1 MEVLQHLRGTIPTTM
16 REISALSQLNLDEDV
31 PSIQGAN
38 FPVLFQSNTD
48 TNFSDITAFKSAF
61 ARSAE
66 DARVYSHLNT
76 LLEQG
81 QEYAIMLYTWR
92 SISRALPF
100 IRSSDQPNRIKIY
113 EKTKEILEPHCLKL
127 KQFMFFQ
134 DAAIRRFVEE
144 VKRLAHKDQKNFFVN
159 QAYLVTLGK
168 MIKMFALLDEMK
180 NMKASMKNDYSNYKR
195 AAQFL
200 QVNDPDSH
208 DVSIFLAKQKII
220 RDTLKES
227 LIAIDG
233 YEDLLIE
240 IIHNSA
246 QMYENK
252 VYILPEE
259 KHTHVIVIAFSL
271 YLLDSGRIVDGK
283 QVGICLNK
291 IAKRLNIGKLDRILK
306 ECEVVN
312 LFGDMSVE
320 PFSYVRQT
328 ASFDPSKW
336 PECNSAKVSGQG
348 VILTHMARFQEE
360 YTSLTSD
367 LAWHTNTTSIRLNE
381 RSAKENQELYDLAL
395 RGLQYLSGWSVQVL
409 DTFSWKLAH
418 CASGFTNHECPKDAE
433 NYEKATRYNYNAE
446 ERFAMI
452 EIISMIK
459 SVQTQ
464 LLRLEACY
472 SEAIGRSV
480 YRELQAIVVGQ
491 LSAPLLKA
499 QKKKERIM
507 LARLI
512 LAIQATCAD
521 QISDTM
527 DLDMMMHTSSSSG
540 GGGGTTG
547 SKSWG
552 KAASSKLSNSSNN
565 NHNNS
570 NNSMT
575 TGSNSTMAA
584 VAASLA
590 NNNDSPTGSIST
602 SSIFDSNKRRVGPSS
617 SQLYLVR
624 TMLELMVEQVSST
637 KQMIRKELDT
647 ATLSAIDTFLKHSFY
662 WPYLLN
668 FSETLIKCCDLSQL
682 WYREF
687 FLEMT
692 NGACIQFP
700 IEMSLPWIF
709 TDHILESEHPGY
721 MEYLLY
727 MLDLYNDAADCALNR
742 FRRRFL
748 YEEIEAEANLVFD
761 QLVYKLSDKIFRH
774 YKRYASSI
782 LLDKRFRAEAQRTAS
797 WREPYPPPNR
807 YTAALLR
814 QRNIQLLGRSIDINR
829 LICQRMTKAIYKS
842 IEVAI
847 SRFHSSDITGIIE
860 LEAAIECNRLCHRM
874 LSEQLELDDFD
885 ALLREADN
893 LISSRLGKITV
904 HVFWELTYDLV
915 KNYCYNDATNRF
927 VPTNFTLTEVLE
939 REKPPTVEAQYVWGS
954 RSLNTCFETIF
965 KLYRGFVG
973 APHFSAIC
981 RLLGYRGLFVVT
993 AEVMKVAQSLLNQT
1007 LRDYVCRLVLLM
1019 PQSLT
1024 IPSDKAESD
1033 AVFSALYTQLHQI
1046 YKYTDLRT
1054 NVFQNFREFGNIL
1067 ICCLQL
1073 EKNLSIE
1080 DSCDLRHAG
1089 PFIGQM
1095 PRQFFPPIPSHE
1107 EGLKGKSINELRRER
1122 DIQYK
1127 ELQKK
1132 QESMNIVL
1140 VVSRIGTEDQL
1151 SLAKENEIL
1160 TKERLCSG
1168 LTLFEFVLNKIKT
1181 FLHEEDSDGN
1191 TWDRLSNI
1199 AKRNSMCNGT
1209 TTHYNNDILGLES
1222 YTHFH
1227 RLWSAIQLVF
1237 CTPFGQNEY
1246 TIEEMFGEGLNWAG
1260 CAIIL
1265 LLGQQRQFEALDF
1278 GSLILRL
1285 QRIDKKDATPMG
1297 VSLERMAARLSRF
1310 SVLNRQIFSTLNI
1323 YLHPVDRLDE
1333 SSVRVRQFPIPTW
1346 SKS

>member
-1 MEVLQHLRGTIPTTM
+1 MEVLQHLRGPIPTTM
-16 REISALSQLNLDEDV
+16 REVSALSQLNLDEDV

-38 FPVLFQSNTD
+38 FPILLQVIIWFIRLISCQSNTD

-100 IRSSDQPNRIKIY
+100 
-113 EKTKEILEPHCLKL
+113 
-127 KQFMFFQ
+127 
-134 DAAIRRFVEE
+134 
-144 VKRLAHKDQKNFFVN
+144 
-159 QAYLVTLGK
+159 
-168 MIKMFALLDEMK
+168 
-180 NMKASMKNDYSNYKR
+180 
-195 AAQFL
+195 
-200 QVNDPDSH
+200 
-208 DVSIFLAKQKII
+208 
-220 RDTLKES
+220 
-227 LIAIDG
+227 
-233 YEDLLIE
+233 
-240 IIHNSA
+240 
-246 QMYENK
+246 
-252 VYILPEE
+252 
-259 KHTHVIVIAFSL
+259 
-271 YLLDSGRIVDGK
+271 
-283 QVGICLNK
+283 
-291 IAKRLNIGKLDRILK
+291 

-433 NYEKATRYNYNAE
+433 NYEKATRYNYNSE

-540 GGGGTTG
+540 GGTTG

-565 NHNNS
+565 NNH

-575 TGSNSTMAA
+575 TGSNSTMAT

-590 NNNDSPTGSIST
+590 NSNDSPTGSIST

-721 MEYLLY
+721 TEYLLY

-814 QRNIQLLGRSIDINR
+814 QRNIQLLGRSVDINR

-893 LISSRLGKITV
+893 LVTSRLGKITV

-993 AEVMKVAQSLLNQT
+993 AEVMKVAQSLLNQI

-1019 PQSLT
+1019 PQSL
-1024 IPSDKAESD
+1024 ILPSEKAESD

-1122 DIQYK
+1122 EIQYK

-1151 SLAKENEIL
+1151 TLAKENEIL

-1168 LTLFEFVLNKIKT
+1168 LTLFEFVLNKIKN

-1199 AKRNSMCNGT
+1199 AKRSSICNGT

-1246 TIEEMFGEGLNWAG
+1246 TVEEMFGEGLNWAG

-1265 LLGQQRQFEALDF
+1265 LLDQQRQFEALDF

>member
-1 MEVLQHLRGTIPTTM
+1 MEVLQHLRGPTPTTV
-16 REISALSQLNLDEDV
+16 REV
-31 PSIQGAN
+31 TN
-38 FPVLFQSNTD
+38 FPILLQVIILCIRFISDQSNTD

-66 DARVYSHLNT
+66 DAR
-76 LLEQG
+76 
-81 QEYAIMLYTWR
+81 
-92 SISRALPF
+92 
-100 IRSSDQPNRIKIY
+100 DQPNRIKIY

-134 DAAIRRFVEE
+134 
-144 VKRLAHKDQKNFFVN
+144 VKFGFSSRSRIQ
-159 QAYLVTLGK
+159 
-168 MIKMFALLDEMK
+168 
-180 NMKASMKNDYSNYKR
+180 
-195 AAQFL
+195 
-200 QVNDPDSH
+200 
-208 DVSIFLAKQKII
+208 
-220 RDTLKES
+220 
-227 LIAIDG
+227 
-233 YEDLLIE
+233 
-240 IIHNSA
+240 
-246 QMYENK
+246 
-252 VYILPEE
+252 
-259 KHTHVIVIAFSL
+259 VIAFSL

-283 QVGICLNK
+283 QVGVCLNK

-320 PFSYVRQT
+320 PFSYIRQT
-328 ASFDPSKW
+328 ASYDPSKW

-433 NYEKATRYNYNAE
+433 NYEKATRYNYNSE

-512 LAIQATCAD
+512 LAIQAT
-521 QISDTM
+521 
-527 DLDMMMHTSSSSG
+527 
-540 GGGGTTG
+540 
-547 SKSWG
+547 W
-552 KAASSKLSNSSNN
+552 
-565 NHNNS
+565 
-570 NNSMT
+570 
-575 TGSNSTMAA
+575 SNSTMAA

-624 TMLELMVEQVSST
+624 TMLELMVEQVSSS

-709 TDHILESEHPGY
+709 TDHILETEHPGY
-721 MEYLLY
+721 MEYLFY

-829 LICQRMTKAIYKS
+829 LICQRMTTAIYKS

-860 LEAAIECNRLCHRM
+860 LETAIECNRLCHRM

-893 LISSRLGKITV
+893 LVTSRLGKITV

-1019 PQSLT
+1019 PKSLT
-1024 IPSDKAESD
+1024 LPSEKAESD
-1033 AVFSALYTQLHQI
+1033 AVFSALYTQLQQI

-1107 EGLKGKSINELRRER
+1107 E
-1122 DIQYK
+1122 
-1127 ELQKK
+1127 LQKK

-1168 LTLFEFVLNKIKT
+1168 LTLFEFVLNKIKN

-1191 TWDRLSNI
+1191 TWNRLSNI
-1199 AKRNSMCNGT
+1199 AKRNSICNGT
-1209 TTHYNNDILGLES
+1209 TTHYNNNDILGLES

-1285 QRIDKKDATPMG
+1285 QRIDKKDVTPMG

-1310 SVLNRQIFSTLNI
+1310 SVLNRQIFSTLNV

>member
-1 MEVLQHLRGTIPTTM
+1 MEVLQHLRGPIPTTM
-16 REISALSQLNLDEDV
+16 REVSALSQLNLDEDV

-38 FPVLFQSNTD
+38 FPILLQSNTD

-283 QVGICLNK
+283 QVGVCLNK

-433 NYEKATRYNYNAE
+433 NYEKATRYNYNSE

-480 YRELQAIVVGQ
+480 YRELQSIVVGQ

-521 QISDTM
+521 Q
-527 DLDMMMHTSSSSG
+527 
-540 GGGGTTG
+540 
-547 SKSWG
+547 
-552 KAASSKLSNSSNN
+552 
-565 NHNNS
+565 
-570 NNSMT
+570 
-575 TGSNSTMAA
+575 
-584 VAASLA
+584 
-590 NNNDSPTGSIST
+590 
-602 SSIFDSNKRRVGPSS
+602 
-617 SQLYLVR
+617 
-624 TMLELMVEQVSST
+624 
-637 KQMIRKELDT
+637 
-647 ATLSAIDTFLKHSFY
+647 
-662 WPYLLN
+662 
-668 FSETLIKCCDLSQL
+668 CCDLSQL

-721 MEYLLY
+721 TEYLLY

-814 QRNIQLLGRSIDINR
+814 QRNIQLLGRSVDINR

-847 SRFHSSDITGIIE
+847 SRFHSSDITGIIYST
-860 LEAAIECNRLCHRM
+860 IT
-874 LSEQLELDDFD
+874 LDH
-885 ALLREADN
+885 E
-893 LISSRLGKITV
+893 LISFRVKASNLKNSYSLP
-904 HVFWELTYDLV
+904 LTID
-915 KNYCYNDATNRF
+915 
-927 VPTNFTLTEVLE
+927 
-939 REKPPTVEAQYVWGS
+939 
-954 RSLNTCFETIF
+954 
-965 KLYRGFVG
+965 
-973 APHFSAIC
+973 C
-981 RLLGYRGLFVVT
+981 RPNSSN
-993 AEVMKVAQSLLNQT
+993 MKVV
-1007 LRDYVCRLVLLM
+1007 YRL
-1019 PQSLT
+1019 
-1024 IPSDKAESD
+1024 A
-1033 AVFSALYTQLHQI
+1033 
-1046 YKYTDLRT
+1046 
-1054 NVFQNFREFGNIL
+1054 
-1067 ICCLQL
+1067 
-1073 EKNLSIE
+1073 
-1080 DSCDLRHAG
+1080 
-1089 PFIGQM
+1089 
-1095 PRQFFPPIPSHE
+1095 
-1107 EGLKGKSINELRRER
+1107 
-1122 DIQYK
+1122 
-1127 ELQKK
+1127 
-1132 QESMNIVL
+1132 
-1140 VVSRIGTEDQL
+1140 
-1151 SLAKENEIL
+1151 
-1160 TKERLCSG
+1160 
-1168 LTLFEFVLNKIKT
+1168 
-1181 FLHEEDSDGN
+1181 
-1191 TWDRLSNI
+1191 
-1199 AKRNSMCNGT
+1199 
-1209 TTHYNNDILGLES
+1209 
-1222 YTHFH
+1222 
-1227 RLWSAIQLVF
+1227 
-1237 CTPFGQNEY
+1237 
-1246 TIEEMFGEGLNWAG
+1246 
-1260 CAIIL
+1260 
-1265 LLGQQRQFEALDF
+1265 
-1278 GSLILRL
+1278 
-1285 QRIDKKDATPMG
+1285 
-1297 VSLERMAARLSRF
+1297 
-1310 SVLNRQIFSTLNI
+1310 
-1323 YLHPVDRLDE
+1323 
-1333 SSVRVRQFPIPTW
+1333 
-1346 SKS
+1346 

>member
-1 MEVLQHLRGTIPTTM
+1 
-16 REISALSQLNLDEDV
+16 
-31 PSIQGAN
+31 
-38 FPVLFQSNTD
+38 
-48 TNFSDITAFKSAF
+48 
-61 ARSAE
+61 
-66 DARVYSHLNT
+66 
-76 LLEQG
+76 
-81 QEYAIMLYTWR
+81 
-92 SISRALPF
+92 
-100 IRSSDQPNRIKIY
+100 
-113 EKTKEILEPHCLKL
+113 
-127 KQFMFFQ
+127 
-134 DAAIRRFVEE
+134 
-144 VKRLAHKDQKNFFVN
+144 
-159 QAYLVTLGK
+159 
-168 MIKMFALLDEMK
+168 
-180 NMKASMKNDYSNYKR
+180 
-195 AAQFL
+195 
-200 QVNDPDSH
+200 
-208 DVSIFLAKQKII
+208 
-220 RDTLKES
+220 
-227 LIAIDG
+227 
-233 YEDLLIE
+233 
-240 IIHNSA
+240 
-246 QMYENK
+246 
-252 VYILPEE
+252 
-259 KHTHVIVIAFSL
+259 
-271 YLLDSGRIVDGK
+271 
-283 QVGICLNK
+283 
-291 IAKRLNIGKLDRILK
+291 
-306 ECEVVN
+306 
-312 LFGDMSVE
+312 MSVE
-320 PFSYVRQT
+320 PFSYIRQT
-328 ASFDPSKW
+328 ASYDPSKW

-433 NYEKATRYNYNAE
+433 NYEKATRYNYNSE

-512 LAIQATCAD
+512 LAIQAT
-521 QISDTM
+521 
-527 DLDMMMHTSSSSG
+527 
-540 GGGGTTG
+540 
-547 SKSWG
+547 W
-552 KAASSKLSNSSNN
+552 
-565 NHNNS
+565 
-570 NNSMT
+570 
-575 TGSNSTMAA
+575 SNSTMAA

-624 TMLELMVEQVSST
+624 TMLELMVEQVSSS

-709 TDHILESEHPGY
+709 TDHILETEHPGY
-721 MEYLLY
+721 MEYLFY

-829 LICQRMTKAIYKS
+829 LICQRMTTAIYKS

-860 LEAAIECNRLCHRM
+860 LETAIECNRLCHRM

-893 LISSRLGKITV
+893 LVTSRLGKITV

-1019 PQSLT
+1019 PKSLT
-1024 IPSDKAESD
+1024 LPSEKAESD
-1033 AVFSALYTQLHQI
+1033 AVFSALYTQLQQI

-1107 EGLKGKSINELRRER
+1107 E
-1122 DIQYK
+1122 
-1127 ELQKK
+1127 LQKK

-1168 LTLFEFVLNKIKT
+1168 LTLFEFVLNKIKN

-1191 TWDRLSNI
+1191 TWNRLSNI
-1199 AKRNSMCNGT
+1199 AKRNSICNGT
-1209 TTHYNNDILGLES
+1209 TTHYNNNDILGLES

-1285 QRIDKKDATPMG
+1285 QRIDKKDVTPMG

-1310 SVLNRQIFSTLNI
+1310 SVLNRQIFSTLNV

>member
-1 MEVLQHLRGTIPTTM
+1 MEVLQHLRGPIPTTM
-16 REISALSQLNLDEDV
+16 REVSALSQLNLDEDV

-38 FPVLFQSNTD
+38 FPILLQSNTD

-195 AAQFL
+195 
-200 QVNDPDSH
+200 
-208 DVSIFLAKQKII
+208 
-220 RDTLKES
+220 
-227 LIAIDG
+227 
-233 YEDLLIE
+233 
-240 IIHNSA
+240 
-246 QMYENK
+246 
-252 VYILPEE
+252 
-259 KHTHVIVIAFSL
+259 
-271 YLLDSGRIVDGK
+271 
-283 QVGICLNK
+283 
-291 IAKRLNIGKLDRILK
+291 
-306 ECEVVN
+306 
-312 LFGDMSVE
+312 
-320 PFSYVRQT
+320 
-328 ASFDPSKW
+328 
-336 PECNSAKVSGQG
+336 
-348 VILTHMARFQEE
+348 EE

-433 NYEKATRYNYNAE
+433 NYEKATRYNYNSE

-540 GGGGTTG
+540 GGTTG

-565 NHNNS
+565 NNH

-575 TGSNSTMAA
+575 TGSNSTMAT

-721 MEYLLY
+721 TEYLLY

-814 QRNIQLLGRSIDINR
+814 QRNIQLLGRSVDINR

-893 LISSRLGKITV
+893 LVTSRLGKITV

-1019 PQSLT
+1019 PQSL
-1024 IPSDKAESD
+1024 ILPSEKAESD

-1122 DIQYK
+1122 EIQYK

-1168 LTLFEFVLNKIKT
+1168 LTLFEFVLNKIKN

-1199 AKRNSMCNGT
+1199 AKRSSICNGT

-1246 TIEEMFGEGLNWAG
+1246 TVEEMFGEGLNWAG

>member
-1 MEVLQHLRGTIPTTM
+1 MEILQHPRAFLSSAV
-16 REISALSQLNLDEDV
+16 REVSALSQLNLDEDV
-31 PSIQGAN
+31 PSIQAAN
-38 FPVLFQSNTD
+38 FPVLLQSNTD
-48 TNFSDITAFKSAF
+48 TNFNDITAFKSSF

-66 DARVYSHLNT
+66 DARVYAHLNT

-81 QEYAIMLYTWR
+81 QEYATMLYTWR

-200 QVNDPDSH
+200 QVHDPDAQ

-220 RDTLKES
+220 RDTLKDS
-227 LIAIDG
+227 LIAVDG
-233 YEDLLIE
+233 YEDLLVE

-252 VYILPEE
+252 VYVLPEE

-271 YLLDSGRIVDGK
+271 YLLDSARMVDGK
-283 QVGICLNK
+283 QIGVCLNK
-291 IAKRLNIGKLDRILK
+291 IAKRLNISKLDRILK

-336 PECNSAKVSGQG
+336 PECHSTKVSIQG
-348 VILTHMARFQEE
+348 AILTHMARFQEE

-367 LAWHTNTTSIRLNE
+367 LAWHTNITSIRLNE

-409 DTFSWKLAH
+409 DTFTWKLAH

-433 NYEKATRYNYNAE
+433 NYEKATRYNYNSE
-446 ERFAMI
+446 ERFAMV

-480 YRELQAIVVGQ
+480 YRELQAVVVGQ
-491 LSAPLLKA
+491 LTAPLLKA

-507 LARLI
+507 LTRLI
-512 LAIQATCAD
+512 HAIQATCAD
-521 QISDTM
+521 QLSDSM
-527 DLDMMMHTSSSSG
+527 DSEIMNSSSG
-540 GGGGTTG
+540 SGTTG

-565 NHNNS
+565 N
-570 NNSMT
+570 NSMT
-575 TGSNSTMAA
+575 AGANSTLAA

-590 NNNDSPTGSIST
+590 NDSPTGSIST
-602 SSIFDSNKRRVGPSS
+602 NSIFDSNKRRVGPSS

-624 TMLELMVEQVSST
+624 TMLELLVEQVSSS
-637 KQMIRKELDT
+637 KQMMRKELD
-647 ATLSAIDTFLKHSFY
+647 ASTLSAIDTFLKHSFY

-668 FSETLIKCCDLSQL
+668 FSDTLIKCCDLSQL

-709 TDHILESEHPGY
+709 TDHILETEHPGY

-774 YKRYASSI
+774 YKRYAASI

-807 YTAALLR
+807 YTAALLH
-814 QRNIQLLGRSIDINR
+814 QKNIQLLGRSIDLNR
-829 LICQRMTKAIYKS
+829 LICQRMNTALYKS
-842 IEVAI
+842 LEVAI
-847 SRFHSSDITGIIE
+847 SRFHGSDITGIIE

-874 LSEQLELDDFD
+874 LSEHLDLDDFD

-893 LISSRLGKITV
+893 LVTSRLGKITV

-981 RLLGYRGLFVVT
+981 RLLGYRGLYVVI

-1007 LRDYVCRLVLLM
+1007 LRDYVCRLIRLL

-1024 IPSDKAESD
+1024 LPSEKMESD
-1033 AVFSALYTQLHQI
+1033 AVFSALYSQLQKV
-1046 YKYTDLRT
+1046 YGYTDLRT
-1054 NVFQNFREFGNIL
+1054 NVFQNFRELGNIL

-1095 PRQFFPPIPSHE
+1095 PRQFFPPLPSHD
-1107 EGLKGKSINELRRER
+1107 EGAKGKPINELRRER
-1122 DIQYK
+1122 EIQYK

-1151 SLAKENEIL
+1151 ALAKENEIL

-1168 LTLFEFVLNKIKT
+1168 LTLFEFVLNKIKS

-1191 TWDRLSNI
+1191 AWHRLTHL
-1199 AKRNSMCNGT
+1199 KRDTTCNNGSSQ
-1209 TTHYNNDILGLES
+1209 HNNTSDILGLES
-1222 YTHFH
+1222 CAYFH
-1227 RLWSAIQLVF
+1227 RLWSVIQLVF

-1246 TIEEMFGEGLNWAG
+1246 TVEEMFGEGINWAG

-1265 LLGQQRQFEALDF
+1265 LLGQQRRFEALDF
-1278 GSLILRL
+1278 GTLILRL
-1285 QRIDKKDATPMG
+1285 QRIDKKDSTPMG
-1297 VSLERMAARLSRF
+1297 VSLERLAARLSRF
-1310 SVLNRQIFSTLNI
+1310 SVLNRQIFSTLSV
-1323 YLHPVDRLDE
+1323 YLHPIDRVDE
-1333 SSVRVRQFPIPTW
+1333 TSVRVRQFPLPTW

>member
-1 MEVLQHLRGTIPTTM
+1 MEVLQPTRGCMSTAT
-16 REISALSQLNLDEDV
+16 REVSSLSQLTLDEDV

-38 FPVLFQSNTD
+38 FPILFQSNTD

-66 DARVYSHLNT
+66 DARVYSHLNS

-127 KQFMFFQ
+127 KHFMFFQ

-168 MIKMFALLDEMK
+168 MIRMFALLDEMK

-200 QVNDPDSH
+200 QIHDPDAQ
-208 DVSIFLAKQKII
+208 DVSLFLAKQKVI

-227 LIAIDG
+227 LIAVDG
-233 YEDLLIE
+233 YEDLLVE

-246 QMYENK
+246 KMYENK
-252 VYILPEE
+252 VYVLPEE

-271 YLLDSGRIVDGK
+271 YLLDSARIVDGK
-283 QVGICLNK
+283 QVGVCLNK
-291 IAKRLNIGKLDRILK
+291 IAKRLNISKLDRILK

-320 PFSYVRQT
+320 PFSYVCQT
-328 ASFDPSKW
+328 ASFDP
-336 PECNSAKVSGQG
+336 
-348 VILTHMARFQEE
+348 EE

-367 LAWHTNTTSIRLNE
+367 LAWHTNITSIRLNE

-409 DTFSWKLAH
+409 DTFTWKLVH
-418 CASGFTNHECPKDAE
+418 CASSFTNHECPKDAE
-433 NYEKATRYNYNAE
+433 NYEKATRYNYNSE

-480 YRELQAIVVGQ
+480 YRELQAVVVGQ
-491 LSAPLLKA
+491 LSSPLHKA

-512 LAIQATCAD
+512 HAIQATCAD
-521 QISDTM
+521 QLSDTT
-527 DLDMMMHTSSSSG
+527 DLDMMHTSSG
-540 GGGGTTG
+540 GNTTG

-552 KAASSKLSNSSNN
+552 KATSSKLSNS
-565 NHNNS
+565 NNS
-570 NNSMT
+570 NNNSMT

-624 TMLELMVEQVSST
+624 TMLELMVEQVTSS
-637 KQMIRKELDT
+637 KQMMKKELDA
-647 ATLSAIDTFLKHSFY
+647 ATLASIDTLLKHSFY
-662 WPYLLN
+662 WPYLLD

-692 NGACIQFP
+692 NGACLQFP

-721 MEYLLY
+721 IEYLLY

-761 QLVYKLSDKIFRH
+761 QLVYKLSDKVFRH

-782 LLDKRFRAEAQRTAS
+782 LLDKRFRAEAQRNAS

-814 QRNIQLLGRSIDINR
+814 QKNVQLLGRSIDLNR
-829 LICQRMTKAIYKS
+829 LICQRMNSAIYKS

-874 LSEQLELDDFD
+874 LSEHLELDDFN
-885 ALLREADN
+885 ALLHEADN
-893 LISSRLGKITV
+893 LVTSRLGKITV

-954 RSLNTCFETIF
+954 RSLNTCYETIF

-981 RLLGYRGLFVVT
+981 RLLGYRGLYVVI
-993 AEVMKVAQSLLNQT
+993 AEVLKVAQSLLNQT
-1007 LRDYVCRLVLLM
+1007 LRDYVCRLVRLM

-1024 IPSDKAESD
+1024 LPSEKAESD

-1080 DSCDLRHAG
+1080 DSCDLHHAG

-1095 PRQFFPPIPSHE
+1095 PRQFFPPLPTHE
-1107 EGLKGKSINELRRER
+1107 EGLKGKSINEVRRER
-1122 DIQYK
+1122 EIQYK

-1181 FLHEEDSDGN
+1181 FLHEEDTDGN
-1191 TWDRLSNI
+1191 TWHRLANI
-1199 AKRNSMCNGT
+1199 KRSSICNGG
-1209 TTHYNNDILGLES
+1209 TTHYNSSDILGLES
-1222 YTHFH
+1222 NAHFH
-1227 RLWSAIQLVF
+1227 RLWSVIQLVF

-1265 LLGQQRQFEALDF
+1265 LLGQQRRFEALDF

-1285 QRIDKKDATPMG
+1285 QRIDKKDVTPMG

-1323 YLHPVDRLDE
+1323 YLHPVDRNYE
-1333 SSVRVRQFPIPTW
+1333 SNVRVRQFPIPTW
-1346 SKS
+1346 SKSSM

>member
-1 MEVLQHLRGTIPTTM
+1 MEVLQHLRGPTPTTM
-16 REISALSQLNLDEDV
+16 REVSALSQLSLDEDV

-38 FPVLFQSNTD
+38 FPILLQSNTD

-283 QVGICLNK
+283 QVGVCLNK

-320 PFSYVRQT
+320 PFSYIRQT
-328 ASFDPSKW
+328 ASYDPSKW
-336 PECNSAKVSGQG
+336 PECNSAKISGQG

-381 RSAKENQELYDLAL
+381 RSVKENQELYDLAL

-433 NYEKATRYNYNAE
+433 NYEKATRYNYNSE

-527 DLDMMMHTSSSSG
+527 DLDMMMHTSGSS

-552 KAASSKLSNSSNN
+552 KAASSKLSNPSNN
-565 NHNNS
+565 NNH

-624 TMLELMVEQVSST
+624 TMLELMVEQVSSS

-721 MEYLLY
+721 MEYLFY

-807 YTAALLR
+807 YTAALLQ

-829 LICQRMTKAIYKS
+829 LICQRMTTAIYKS

-893 LISSRLGKITV
+893 LVTSRLGKITV

-1019 PQSLT
+1019 PKSLT
-1024 IPSDKAESD
+1024 LPSDKAESD
-1033 AVFSALYTQLHQI
+1033 AVFSALYTQLQQI

-1122 DIQYK
+1122 EIQYK

-1168 LTLFEFVLNKIKT
+1168 LTLFEF
-1181 FLHEEDSDGN
+1181 
-1191 TWDRLSNI
+1191 
-1199 AKRNSMCNGT
+1199 
-1209 TTHYNNDILGLES
+1209 
-1222 YTHFH
+1222 
-1227 RLWSAIQLVF
+1227 
-1237 CTPFGQNEY
+1237 NEY

-1297 VSLERMAARLSRF
+1297 ISLERMAARLSRF
-1310 SVLNRQIFSTLNI
+1310 SVLNRQIFSTLNV

>member
-1 MEVLQHLRGTIPTTM
+1 MELRIYNCGVTMEVLQHTRGCISPAT
-16 REISALSQLNLDEDV
+16 REVSALSQLTIDDDV

-38 FPVLFQSNTD
+38 FPILFQSNTD

-66 DARVYSHLNT
+66 DARVYSHLNS

-127 KQFMFFQ
+127 KHFMFFQ
-134 DAAIRRFVEE
+134 
-144 VKRLAHKDQKNFFVN
+144 
-159 QAYLVTLGK
+159 
-168 MIKMFALLDEMK
+168 
-180 NMKASMKNDYSNYKR
+180 
-195 AAQFL
+195 
-200 QVNDPDSH
+200 
-208 DVSIFLAKQKII
+208 
-220 RDTLKES
+220 
-227 LIAIDG
+227 
-233 YEDLLIE
+233 
-240 IIHNSA
+240 
-246 QMYENK
+246 
-252 VYILPEE
+252 
-259 KHTHVIVIAFSL
+259 VIAFSL
-271 YLLDSGRIVDGK
+271 YLLDSARIVDGK
-283 QVGICLNK
+283 QVGVCLNK
-291 IAKRLNIGKLDRILK
+291 IAKRLNISKLDRILK

-320 PFSYVRQT
+320 PFSYVCQT

-336 PECNSAKVSGQG
+336 PECHSTKVSSQG
-348 VILTHMARFQEE
+348 AILTHMARFQEE

-367 LAWHTNTTSIRLNE
+367 LAWHTNITSIRLNE

-409 DTFSWKLAH
+409 DTFTWKLVH

-433 NYEKATRYNYNAE
+433 NYEKATRYNYNSE

-480 YRELQAIVVGQ
+480 YRELQAVVVGQ
-491 LSAPLLKA
+491 LSSPLHKA

-512 LAIQATCAD
+512 HAIQATCAD
-521 QISDTM
+521 QLSDTT
-527 DLDMMMHTSSSSG
+527 DLDMMHTSSG
-540 GGGGTTG
+540 GNTTG

-552 KAASSKLSNSSNN
+552 KATSSKLSNSNNSNN
-565 NHNNS
+565 

-575 TGSNSTMAA
+575 TGSNSAMAA

-602 SSIFDSNKRRVGPSS
+602 SSILDSTKRRVGPSS

-624 TMLELMVEQVSST
+624 TMLELMVEQVTSS
-637 KQMIRKELDT
+637 KQMMKKELDA
-647 ATLSAIDTFLKHSFY
+647 ATLASIDTFLKHSFY
-662 WPYLLN
+662 WPYLLD

-692 NGACIQFP
+692 NGACLQFP

-721 MEYLLY
+721 IEYLLY

-761 QLVYKLSDKIFRH
+761 QLVYKLSDKVFRH

-782 LLDKRFRAEAQRTAS
+782 LLDKRFRAEAQRNAS

-814 QRNIQLLGRSIDINR
+814 QKNIQLLGRSIDLNR
-829 LICQRMTKAIYKS
+829 LICQRMNSAIYKS
-842 IEVAI
+842 LEVAI

-874 LSEQLELDDFD
+874 LSEHLELDDFS
-885 ALLREADN
+885 ALLHEADN
-893 LISSRLGKITV
+893 LVTSRLGKITV

-915 KNYCYNDATNRF
+915 KNYCYNNATNRF

-939 REKPPTVEAQYVWGS
+939 REKPPTVEAQYAWGS
-954 RSLNTCFETIF
+954 RSLNTCYETIF

-981 RLLGYRGLFVVT
+981 RLLGYRGLYVVI

-1007 LRDYVCRLVLLM
+1007 LRDYVCRLVRLM

-1024 IPSDKAESD
+1024 LPSEKSESD

-1095 PRQFFPPIPSHE
+1095 PRQFFPPLPTHE
-1107 EGLKGKSINELRRER
+1107 EGLKGKSINEVRRER
-1122 DIQYK
+1122 EIQYK

-1181 FLHEEDSDGN
+1181 FLHEEDADGN
-1191 TWDRLSNI
+1191 TWHRLANI
-1199 AKRNSMCNGT
+1199 KRSSICNGG
-1209 TTHYNNDILGLES
+1209 TTHYNSSDILGLES
-1222 YTHFH
+1222 YAHFH
-1227 RLWSAIQLVF
+1227 RLWSVIQLVF

-1265 LLGQQRQFEALDF
+1265 LLGQQRRFEALDF

-1285 QRIDKKDATPMG
+1285 QRVDKKDVTPMG
-1297 VSLERMAARLSRF
+1297 ISLGRMAARLSRF

-1323 YLHPVDRLDE
+1323 YLHPIDRNDE
-1333 SSVRVRQFPIPTW
+1333 LNVRVRQFPIPT
-1346 SKS
+1346 